1 MLNDKILHILII
13 IPMIN
18 YDDDLILSKKVK
30 KCLSFDPFIQNTTN
44 IDGEA
49 PNNSLLSIQQQKVI
63 KI

>member
-1 MLNDKILHILII
+1 
-13 IPMIN
+13 MIN